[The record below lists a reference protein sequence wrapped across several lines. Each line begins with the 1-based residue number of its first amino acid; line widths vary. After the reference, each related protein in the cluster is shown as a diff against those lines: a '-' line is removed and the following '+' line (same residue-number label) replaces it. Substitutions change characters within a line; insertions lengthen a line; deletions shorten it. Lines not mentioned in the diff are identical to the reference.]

1 MFRSTLAGK
10 PPACGGELH
19 IYNHPFEIKQVCC
32 QPGMRYGTC
41 FVFQGTMDM
50 DRDEQFMKLA
60 LAEAGKALRAGE
72 VPVGAVVV
80 REGEVL
86 ASAHNGPVELK
97 DPSAHAEILAL
108 RRAAAA
114 EGNYR
119 LSGTALYV
127 TIEPCLM
134 CAGALIQARV
144 SRLVFGALDP
154 KGGAVVSL
162 YRVLDDNRLNHRIE
176 VTGGVLAVECGEIM
190 SRFFREKRL

>member
-1 MFRSTLAGK
+1 
-10 PPACGGELH
+10 
-19 IYNHPFEIKQVCC
+19 
-32 QPGMRYGTC
+32 
-41 FVFQGTMDM
+41 M
-50 DRDEQFMKLA
+50 DRDEEFMRLA
-60 LAEAGKALRAGE
+60 LAEAEKARQAGE

-80 REGEVL
+80 RGGEVI
-86 ASAHNGPVELK
+86 ASARNGPVGLK

-119 LSGTALYV
+119 LAGTTLYV

-134 CAGALIQARV
+134 CAGALIHARV
-144 SRLVFGALDP
+144 SRLVFGAPDP

-162 YRVLDDNRLNHRIE
+162 YEVLQDGRLNHRVE
-176 VTGGVLAVECGEIM
+176 ATGGVLREACSEIL

>member
-1 MFRSTLAGK
+1 MESA
-10 PPACGGELH
+10 E
-19 IYNHPFEIKQVCC
+19 
-32 QPGMRYGTC
+32 
-41 FVFQGTMDM
+41 
-50 DRDEQFMKLA
+50 DRDEKFMRLA
-60 LAEAGKALRAGE
+60 LAEAQKALGAGE

-80 REGEVL
+80 RDGKVV
-86 ASAHNGPVELK
+86 ASAHNGPVGLS

-119 LSGTALYV
+119 LVGTTLYV

-134 CAGALIQARV
+134 CAGALVHARV
-144 SRLVFGALDP
+144 SRLVFGAADP

-162 YRVLDDNRLNHRIE
+162 FRVLEDGRHNHR
-176 VTGGVLAVECGEIM
+176 VDVSGGVLAAECGEIL

>member
-1 MFRSTLAGK
+1 MEWTAG
-10 PPACGGELH
+10 
-19 IYNHPFEIKQVCC
+19 
-32 QPGMRYGTC
+32 
-41 FVFQGTMDM
+41 
-50 DRDEQFMKLA
+50 RDETFMRLA
-60 LAEAGKALRAGE
+60 LAEAHKALAAGE

-80 REGEVL
+80 RDGTVI
-86 ASAHNGPVELK
+86 ASAHNGPVGLS

-119 LSGTALYV
+119 LAGATLYV

-134 CAGALIQARV
+134 CAGALLHASV
-144 SRLVFGALDP
+144 SRLVFGAADQ

-162 YRVLDDNRLNHRIE
+162 YRVLEDGRLNHRVE
-176 VTGGVLAVECGEIM
+176 VEGGVLAAECGEIL